1 MNIELETFLDAL
13 DIIEHL
19 ASKNKLASEYI
30 SEFKTIDDYKY
41 KLARSSNK
49 SILTEEEKGWLLEA
63 IEPYKDEVLAIS
75 KVKYG
80 ANHECLYISL
90 MCEDEELDSEEY
102 ETPCFKN
109 NAYYSGMELNK
120 LYTLKELGL

>member
-1 MNIELETFLDAL
+1 MNIELENFLDAL

-19 ASKNKLASEYI
+19 ASKNRLASEYI

-41 KLARSSNK
+41 KLARSLSK
-49 SILTEEEKGWLLEA
+49 SVLTEEEKGWLLEV
-63 IEPYKDEVLAIS
+63 IEPYKNEVLAVS

-80 ANHECLYISL
+80 TKYECLFISL
-90 MCEDEELDSEEY
+90 MCEEEELDSEEY
-102 ETPCFKN
+102 ETACFKAN
-109 NAYYSGMELNK
+109 SHYQGMELNK